1 VKEMLNLCETKLA
14 TYQKNEKEIYKRMF
28 QSKMTIN
35 EQPQI
40 KKV

>member
-1 VKEMLNLCETKLA
+1 MLNLCETKLA